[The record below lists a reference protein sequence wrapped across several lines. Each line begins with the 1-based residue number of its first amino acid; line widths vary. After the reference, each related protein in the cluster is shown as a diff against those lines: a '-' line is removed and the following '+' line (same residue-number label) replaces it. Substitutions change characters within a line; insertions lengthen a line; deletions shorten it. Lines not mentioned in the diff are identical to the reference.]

1 MVSENFL
8 FDNIKTILIFVF
20 ITLSAL
26 SCANPVYYGPPLKV
40 NAQLGVME
48 KQEEK
53 LTKDNKSIDKWS
65 SQIIYKPM
73 SPLENDLKNIL
84 DSYWKDTDDKIDAN
98 EYTSELP
105 TKLMKIKNGYSN
117 SILDSY
123 IKHKEETT
131 EQSFNDRVHMETNV
145 IEDHKFHTEM
155 DNVEN
160 VDDREFVNRSSIL
173 TKANFSYYHPVH
185 KKYYNISS
193 NNVPKPVSLQYD
205 STTSLN
211 HIKPLNTLH
220 AGSMSSNKDMAYN
233 KNTNHYDKLDG
244 KPSNNSNK
252 SSYKTTQ
259 VPFKPTGGSHSTITA
274 FPFYPTKKTAH
285 YATVGNSFG
294 PQKPLFGH
302 KPSVFESF
310 TKKSNNRIPH
320 KVTHKTTHNNLSVS
334 PQTSS
339 NQYTHYRPPKP
350 PVHSNISPTGH
361 IPSNNHPPFWSQIT
375 NNLQTTIPNHISNT
389 LPPASYKPVYLHTTS
404 RPSKPGAISHT
415 FSYKPTSTTSS
426 IGIEVNKPTSIE
438 MSIKPLYKPTYRP
451 VVAETE
457 TQQVIEPPSL
467 VEEIILPQEVA
478 VIEQTVATFVEQSVE
493 PVTDPANIPI
503 NSLEDVDRLLVL
515 VMQEFVGLYEHVISP
530 FMNEMGNLLFGKSG
544 ENPVSLFI
552 IFGLPVMTAALSAI
566 GVGTVAIVAA
576 AWIFPLI
583 TLLFVPQL
591 Q

>member
-1 MVSENFL
+1 MVSESL
-8 FDNIKTILIFVF
+8 PFDNIKPILIFVC

-53 LTKDNKSIDKWS
+53 LTKDNKSIDTWS

-105 TKLMKIKNGYSN
+105 TKLIKIKNGYSN

-123 IKHKEETT
+123 IKHKEETN

-145 IEDHKFHTEM
+145 IEDHMLHTEM
-155 DNVEN
+155 DNVQN
-160 VDDREFVNRSSIL
+160 VKDREFVNRSSIL

-211 HIKPLNTLH
+211 HIKPSNTLNF
-220 AGSMSSNKDMAYN
+220 GSISSTKGTAYH
-233 KNTNHYDKLDG
+233 KNTNHDKLVL

-252 SSYKTTQ
+252 APYKTTQ
-259 VPFKPTGGSHSTITA
+259 IPFKPTGGSHSTITA
-274 FPFYPTKKTAH
+274 FPFYPTKKTIN
-285 YATVGNSFG
+285 YATVGSSFG

-320 KVTHKTTHNNLSVS
+320 KVTHQISHNSFSVS
-334 PQTSS
+334 PQPSGD
-339 NQYTHYRPPKP
+339 QYTHYRPPKP

-361 IPSNNHPPFWSQIT
+361 IPSNNHPPFWGHVTNNQPSTIT
-375 NNLQTTIPNHISNT
+375 NHLSNT
-389 LPPASYKPVYLHTTS
+389 LPPASYKPIYVSTTS
-404 RPSKPGAISHT
+404 RPSKPGVTSHN

-426 IGIEVNKPTSIE
+426 IGIEVGLPASVE

-451 VVAETE
+451 VVVEAEAEPQLVLE
-457 TQQVIEPPSL
+457 TPSL

-478 VIEQTVATFVEQSVE
+478 VIEQTVATFVEQPVE

-515 VMQEFVGLYEHVISP
+515 VMQEFVGLYCYCYSVLRLVYHDSYFCDKP
-530 FMNEMGNLLFGKSG
+530 C
-544 ENPVSLFI
+544 P
-552 IFGLPVMTAALSAI
+552 
-566 GVGTVAIVAA
+566 
-576 AWIFPLI
+576 
-583 TLLFVPQL
+583 
-591 Q
+591 

>member
-1 MVSENFL
+1 MVSGSL
-8 FDNIKTILIFVF
+8 LLDNIKTILIFVC
-20 ITLSAL
+20 ITLSAII
-26 SCANPVYYGPPLKV
+26 CANPVYYGPPLKV

-48 KQEEK
+48 KQDEK

-84 DSYWKDTDDKIDAN
+84 DSYWNDTEDKIEAN
-98 EYTSELP
+98 DHTSELP
-105 TKLMKIKNGYSN
+105 TKLIQIKNGYSN

-123 IKHKEETT
+123 IKHKEETPK
-131 EQSFNDRVHMETNV
+131 QSFNDRVHMETNV
-145 IEDHKFHTEM
+145 IEDHKLHTEM
-155 DNVEN
+155 DSVEN
-160 VDDREFVNRSSIL
+160 VKDREFVNRSSIL
-173 TKANFSYYHPVH
+173 TKANFSYYHPIH

-211 HIKPLNTLH
+211 HIKPWNTLH
-220 AGSMSSNKDMAYN
+220 AGSINSNKDMAYN
-233 KNTNHYDKLDG
+233 NNKNHHGELVV
-244 KPSNNSNK
+244 KPTNNSNK
-252 SSYKTTQ
+252 APYKTTQ

-274 FPFYPTKKTAH
+274 FPFYPTKKTTH
-285 YATVGNSFG
+285 YATVGSSFG

-320 KVTHKTTHNNLSVS
+320 KVSHKTTQKSLPSS

-361 IPSNNHPPFWSQIT
+361 IPSNNHPPFWNHIT
-375 NNLQTTIPNHISNT
+375 NNHESAITNHSSNT
-389 LPPASYKPVYLHTTS
+389 LSPASYKPIYLHTT
-404 RPSKPGAISHT
+404 RGPSKPDAMSHN

-426 IGIEVNKPTSIE
+426 IGIEVNKPTSVE
-438 MSIKPLYKPTYRP
+438 MSIKPLYKPTFRP
-451 VVAETE
+451 VVAEAE
-457 TQQVIEPPSL
+457 PQLVLEPPNL
-467 VEEIILPQEVA
+467 VEEIILPQEVV
-478 VIEQTVATFVEQSVE
+478 VIEQTAATFVEQPVE

-515 VMQEFVGLYEHVISP
+515 VMQEFVGLYEQVISP

-552 IFGLPVMTAALSAI
+552 IFGLPVMTAALSAV
-566 GVGTVAIVAA
+566 GAGTVAIVAA